1 MRSRSLVALLREL
14 LLAAASDSLPTV
26 CPCTAAAA
34 AAAVTADSLPIECP
48 CTAAVAVTADCL
60 PVEYPCTAAAAAED
74 ALLPFDAEEE
84 IPNTLLYRL
93 FLASGPGC
101 GPGSPPAPPV
111 SSGDGAVEL
120 NASPWPDMR
129 SLSLSLSVCL

>member
-14 LLAAASDSLPTV
+14 PLAAASDSLPTV
-26 CPCTAAAA
+26 CPCTASAAA
-34 AAAVTADSLPIECP
+34 A
-48 CTAAVAVTADCL
+48 AVTADCL

-111 SSGDGAVEL
+111 SGGDGTVEL